1 MHAAASYAHLELLE
15 YLLSIGGD
23 INLRDD
29 DGDSPLY
36 VVESV
41 ETARWMVGHG
51 ADPSLTNDEGLT
63 VRSIPTY
70 QSALDVQIHSYP
82 ESSWEGDGAYWNRQQ
97 TH

>member
-23 INLRDD
+23 INLKDD

-41 ETARWMVGHG
+41 EMARWMVAHG

-63 VRSIPTY
+63 VRPILLFYPPSPIPHLHLTTLVSNLSI
-70 QSALDVQIHSYP
+70 YP
-82 ESSWEGDGAYWNRQQ
+82 VSSRF
-97 TH
+97 